1 MTALLRL
8 LGTVGLHVSAIEA
21 SLFCL
26 LYHLFAPWWRH
37 ERGRSIMAFVG
48 TIAAV
53 LDLSAL
59 RSFFVSASAA
69 TPMGPMWLEGARL
82 LVFLAV
88 PVTLGWQLRM
98 LWITQIGPA
107 RAKWFSEPGDGS

>member
-1 MTALLRL
+1 MTAILRL

-26 LYHLFAPWWRH
+26 LYHLFAPWWRY

-48 TIAAV
+48 TIAV
-53 LDLSAL
+53 LLDLSAL
-59 RSFFVSASAA
+59 RLFFVSASAI
-69 TPMGPMWLEGARL
+69 PMGPMWLEGTRL

-107 RAKWFSEPGDGS
+107 RAQW